1 MSSNMED
8 GSEKIRSLEST
19 LDSAYKEITELQK
32 QIIEKDSNK
41 ETRQK
46 LEEQKGQLEKEFEDS
61 QRLWNQERDQLHSRI
76 QDLQD
81 AQGRL
86 ETQFVRKEENLK
98 EQFYLFLTEN
108 SHFSQNRVMSKVE
121 GMKVDRCI
129 KVGGPGR
136 QYPALPIKMDGP
148 GGEVKSGQS
157 ETMTVHF

>member
-1 MSSNMED
+1 MTSEIEQLQSRNLNMSSNMED

-46 LEEQKGQLEKEFEDS
+46 LEEQKSQLEKEFEDS

-98 EQFYLFLTEN
+98 EKFYLFFL
-108 SHFSQNRVMSKVE
+108 SKSVFFLQN
-121 GMKVDRCI
+121 
-129 KVGGPGR
+129 
-136 QYPALPIKMDGP
+136 L
-148 GGEVKSGQS
+148 VKSSVSGPIG
-157 ETMTVHF
+157 

>member
-1 MSSNMED
+1 MTSEIEQLQSRNLNMSSNMED

-46 LEEQKGQLEKEFEDS
+46 LEEQKSQLEKEFEDS

-98 EQFYLFLTEN
+98 EKFYLFFFFKKCVFFTK
-108 SHFSQNRVMSKVE
+108 SSQVLSVRSNR
-121 GMKVDRCI
+121 MKVD
-129 KVGGPGR
+129 GP
-136 QYPALPIKMDGP
+136 KMW
-148 GGEVKSGQS
+148 K
-157 ETMTVHF
+157 

>member
-1 MSSNMED
+1 MTSEIEQLQSRNLNMSSNMED

-46 LEEQKGQLEKEFEDS
+46 LEEQKSQLEKEFEDS

-98 EQFYLFLTEN
+98 EQFYLFFFIQKQCFFTK
-108 SHFSQNRVMSKVE
+108 SSQVLSVRSNR
-121 GMKVDRCI
+121 MKVD
-129 KVGGPGR
+129 GP
-136 QYPALPIKMDGP
+136 KMW
-148 GGEVKSGQS
+148 K
-157 ETMTVHF
+157 

>member
-1 MSSNMED
+1 MTSEIEQLQSRNLNMSSNMED

-46 LEEQKGQLEKEFEDS
+46 LEEQKSQLEKEFEDS

-98 EQFYLFLTEN
+98 EQFYLFFL
-108 SHFSQNRVMSKVE
+108 SKN
-121 GMKVDRCI
+121 GMKVDGLKRW
-129 KVGGPGR
+129 K
-136 QYPALPIKMDGP
+136 
-148 GGEVKSGQS
+148 
-157 ETMTVHF
+157 

>member
-1 MSSNMED
+1 MTSEIEQLQSRNLNMSSNMED

-46 LEEQKGQLEKEFEDS
+46 LEEQKSQLEKEFEDS

-98 EQFYLFLTEN
+98 EKFYLFFYQKLCFFTK
-108 SHFSQNRVMSKVE
+108 SSQVLSVRSNR
-121 GMKVDRCI
+121 MKVY
-129 KVGGPGR
+129 GP
-136 QYPALPIKMDGP
+136 KMW
-148 GGEVKSGQS
+148 K
-157 ETMTVHF
+157 

>member
-1 MSSNMED
+1 MTSEIEQLQSRNLNMSSNMED

-46 LEEQKGQLEKEFEDS
+46 LEEQKSQLEKEFEDS

-98 EQFYLFLTEN
+98 EKFYLFFFYQKACFFTK
-108 SHFSQNRVMSKVE
+108 SSKVLSVRSNR
-121 GMKVDRCI
+121 MKVD
-129 KVGGPGR
+129 GP
-136 QYPALPIKMDGP
+136 KMW
-148 GGEVKSGQS
+148 K
-157 ETMTVHF
+157 

>member
-1 MSSNMED
+1 MED

-46 LEEQKGQLEKEFEDS
+46 LEEQKSQLEKEFEDS

-86 ETQFVRKEENLK
+86 ETQFIRKEENFK
-98 EQFYLFLTEN
+98 EKFYLFFFTK
-108 SHFSQNRVMSKVE
+108 SSQVLSVRYNE
-121 GMKVDRCI
+121 MKV
-129 KVGGPGR
+129 VGPKGW
-136 QYPALPIKMDGP
+136 K
-148 GGEVKSGQS
+148 
-157 ETMTVHF
+157 

>member
-1 MSSNMED
+1 MED

-46 LEEQKGQLEKEFEDS
+46 LEEQKSQLEKEFEDS

-86 ETQFVRKEENLK
+86 ETQFIRKEENFK
-98 EQFYLFLTEN
+98 EKFYLF
-108 SHFSQNRVMSKVE
+108 FF
-121 GMKVDRCI
+121 I
-129 KVGGPGR
+129 KNCFFFHK
-136 QYPALPIKMDGP
+136 I
-148 GGEVKSGQS
+148 
-157 ETMTVHF
+157 

>member
-1 MSSNMED
+1 MTSEIEQLQSRNLNMSSNMED

-46 LEEQKGQLEKEFEDS
+46 LEEQKSQLEKEFEDS

-98 EQFYLFLTEN
+98 EKFYLFFFIKNGVFFTK
-108 SHFSQNRVMSKVE
+108 SSQVLSVRSNR
-121 GMKVDRCI
+121 MKVDC
-129 KVGGPGR
+129 P
-136 QYPALPIKMDGP
+136 KMW
-148 GGEVKSGQS
+148 K
-157 ETMTVHF
+157 

>member
-1 MSSNMED
+1 MTSEIEQLQSRNLNMSSNMED

-46 LEEQKGQLEKEFEDS
+46 LEEQKSQLEKEFEDS

-98 EQFYLFLTEN
+98 EKFYLF
-108 SHFSQNRVMSKVE
+108 FF
-121 GMKVDRCI
+121 I
-129 KVGGPGR
+129 KNCVFF
-136 QYPALPIKMDGP
+136 YKI
-148 GGEVKSGQS
+148 
-157 ETMTVHF
+157 

>member
-1 MSSNMED
+1 MTSEIEQLQSRNLNMSSNMED

-46 LEEQKGQLEKEFEDS
+46 LEEQKSQLEKEFEDS

-98 EQFYLFLTEN
+98 EKFYLFFLSKNCVFFTK
-108 SHFSQNRVMSKVE
+108 SSQVLSVRSNRMKVHGPKMSK
-121 GMKVDRCI
+121 
-129 KVGGPGR
+129 
-136 QYPALPIKMDGP
+136 
-148 GGEVKSGQS
+148 
-157 ETMTVHF
+157 